1 MFEHYDANETVRSN
15 NSFNDA
21 DVPEPLEHW
30 SLDDFQD
37 LLPST
42 SK

>member
-1 MFEHYDANETVRSN
+1 MFEHYDANDTVHIN
-15 NSFNDA
+15 GSFNDA
-21 DVPEPLEHW
+21 DTPEPLEHW

-37 LLPST
+37 LLPSA